1 MQDVIASII
10 KTAKAN
16 DPRLSNRTG
25 KNPVPSKVRETK
37 KQGAPKVI
45 KGHEES
51 EQTNSVQKCAAL
63 SSDIAS
69 EAEIETAEP
78 VVMERKRTPVPSQT
92 LLKKKVLQELE
103 GQTDEEAE
111 TIAFIKSVRLSQP
124 LAPDLEGYKEKFASF
139 VEKMNLKRLPA
150 VTRIISATQTDYQ
163 KYILQQWKL
172 RMIEKLGTQGFEEY
186 QKG

>member
-16 DPRLSNRTG
+16 DPKLSNRTG
-25 KNPVPSKVRETK
+25 KNPVPSKVREIK
-37 KQGAPKVI
+37 KQGAPKVV

-78 VVMERKRTPVPSQT
+78 VVMERKRTLVPSQT

-124 LAPDLEGYKEKFASF
+124 LTPELEGYKEKFASF
-139 VEKMNLKRLPA
+139 VEKMNIKRLPA

-172 RMIEKLGTQGFEEY
+172 RMIEKLGLQGFEEY